1 MSIDL
6 RYRSPPSLPSYDES
20 CICGNVRRVSTAERL
35 ASGWFASG
43 GGSLIL
49 VVMNGK
55 GNILPLSEFQLEGLE
70 LDF

>member
-1 MSIDL
+1 M
-6 RYRSPPSLPSYDES
+6 
-20 CICGNVRRVSTAERL
+20 RRVSTAESL
-35 ASGWFASG
+35 GWFASG